1 MTVTA
6 VAWRVLAGSGSPSAP
21 RLTAVAALAALAAGA
36 ACTTPA
42 PATPRSV
49 LLVTIDTLR
58 ADRVGRGIAPAL
70 DALAAGGLHFT
81 NARTTAP
88 LTLPA
93 HTTILTGLPPTAHGV
108 HDNGVVLAGGT
119 PTLAT
124 ALRGAGYR
132 TAAFVGAYVLDRR
145 FGLGAGFEVYDD
157 RIARDAAADA
167 RLEAERP
174 AGAVVDPALAW
185 LERAGPEPFLLWV
198 HLYDPHAPYTPPA
211 DVPAIA
217 GRGGYDGEVAYASSQ
232 VARLLDALDRLGR
245 RASTI
250 VAVAGDHG
258 EGLGEHGEQTHGML
272 AYDATLRVPLVLAV
286 PGEAPRT
293 IDHAVSLAGLAPSL
307 LRFAGAAA
315 TLTPAAMAHDV
326 TSAAGQVYAETE
338 YPRVAGWHPL
348 HVLVDGPWK
357 LILAATPRLFD
368 LGADPGERT
377 DVAAAQR
384 QRVAT
389 MTARLRALQAAAA
402 VPAGHPASGAT
413 DARLRALGYVSSAP
427 AREAVAAA
435 DPDAEIAHWTVFE
448 RALGQVTAGD
458 AVGALPALRDL
469 SARYPMATVFQSSF
483 ARALQ
488 ESGQPGAAVAV
499 LRAAVT
505 RRPDATLFHDLA
517 VAAGLAGDRD
527 ESRRAEEAALALDP
541 LSTAAMNGL
550 GLLHADAGRAADA
563 APLFDRAAALDP
575 TNASIWANLGN
586 ARQALGDLP
595 GAEAAYRRGLD
606 AQPQHLD
613 AANGL
618 GVVLVQRGRPGD
630 AVAILERVVAA
641 APDFHEARL
650 NLGIALQQSGASAR
664 AAAVYRDLLA
674 RAPARFAR
682 ERQAATELLRALR

>member
-1 MTVTA
+1 M
-6 VAWRVLAGSGSPSAP
+6 RRLA
-21 RLTAVAALAALAAGA
+21 AVAAVAALAAGA
-36 ACTTPA
+36 ACTAPRPA
-42 PATPRSV
+42 SPRSV

-70 DALAAGGLHFT
+70 DALASGGLHFT

-93 HTTILTGLPPTAHGV
+93 HATILTGLPPTAHGV
-108 HDNGVVLAGGT
+108 HDNGVVLAAGT

-124 ALRGAGYR
+124 VLRGAGFR

-174 AGAVVDPALAW
+174 ARVVVDAALAW
-185 LERAGPEPFLLWV
+185 LERAGPEPFFLWV
-198 HLYDPHAPYTPPA
+198 HLYDPHAPYAPPA
-211 DVPAIA
+211 DAPAIA
-217 GRGGYDGEVAYASSQ
+217 GRSGYDGEVAYASSQ
-232 VARLLDALDRLGR
+232 MARLLEALDRLGR
-245 RASTI
+245 RDATI
-250 VAVAGDHG
+250 VTVAGDHG

-286 PGEAPRT
+286 PGQAPQT
-293 IDHAVSLAGLAPSL
+293 VDHGVSLADLAPSL
-307 LRFAGAAA
+307 LRFSGASA
-315 TLTPAAMAHDV
+315 TLTPAAMARDL
-326 TSAAGQVYAETE
+326 TTPGGQVYAETE
-338 YPRVAGWHPL
+338 YPRAAGWHPL

-368 LGADPGERT
+368 VSTDPGERA

-384 QRVAT
+384 QRVAA

-402 VPAGHPASGAT
+402 APAGRPAGGDT

-427 AREAVAAA
+427 AHETATAA
-435 DPDAEIAHWTVFE
+435 DPDAEIAHWTTFE

-458 AVGALPALRDL
+458 AAGATPALRDL
-469 SARYPMATVFQSSF
+469 SARYPTATVFQSTY

-499 LRAAVT
+499 LRAAVA

-517 VAAGLAGDRD
+517 VAAALAGDAG
-527 ESRRAEEAALALDP
+527 EARRAEEAALALDP
-541 LSTAAMNGL
+541 MSAAAMNGL
-550 GLLHADAGRAADA
+550 GLLHAEANRAADA

-595 GAEAAYRRGLD
+595 GAEAAYRRGLE

-618 GVVLVQRGRPGD
+618 GVVLVQRGRPAD
-630 AVAILERVVAA
+630 AVPVLERVVAA

-682 ERQAATELLRALR
+682 ERQAATTLLRGLR